1 VGVWSD
7 DRLEGSGRE
16 DVFIDDP
23 DHVTFPIDGIEL
35 AESSSVTWPT
45 ATQA

>member
-1 VGVWSD
+1 
-7 DRLEGSGRE
+7 
-16 DVFIDDP
+16 
-23 DHVTFPIDGIEL
+23 VTFPIDGIEL